1 MSAMVSVVTTMGKLF
16 TLMLRLVGLVSE
28 LGLLVAMQLLQGFL
42 NILYN
47 NVSRFG
53 RFMEKIHLNAKNHA
67 DPSVERAIL
76 RNGHCFKNVIDF

>member
-1 MSAMVSVVTTMGKLF
+1 
-16 TLMLRLVGLVSE
+16 
-28 LGLLVAMQLLQGFL
+28 MQLLQGFL

-53 RFMEKIHLNAKNHA
+53 RFMEKIHLNAKKHA